1 MEVRNPLFAETDP
14 SLTSSITALHP
25 ATNNHYPQ
33 PATSTP
39 STSPPKEK
47 SLS

>member
-33 PATSTP
+33 PVTSTP